1 MIPYKIQL
9 EDKSANER
17 VSIRIDKKILDK
29 LRRHAKKEGTSLNST
44 ISSVLGFGVT
54 WTIPASKA
62 CWVPLPKVSLKAIME
77 RLDDTEIEDIATNQA
92 KNAIRDLIYAMT
104 GKYTVKNLLEIISMR
119 SKAAGFNYQEIE
131 EGEEIHFVMHHDMGI
146 KWSLYF
152 KILYEIVLYDLGCKA
167 KFGLT
172 ENTVTYTVHKKDYR

>member
-1 MIPYKIQL
+1 MD
-9 EDKSANER
+9 DKSTNES
-17 VSIRIDKKILDK
+17 VSIRIDKKVLDK
-29 LRRHAKKEGTSLNST
+29 LRKHAKKEGTSLNSA
-44 ISSVLGFGVT
+44 ISTLLGFDVA

-62 CWVPLPKVSLKAIME
+62 CWIPIPKDTLKAIMDK
-77 RLDDTEIEDIATNQA
+77 LDDTEIEDIATNQA
-92 KNAIRDLIYAMT
+92 KNSIRDLVYAMT
-104 GKYTVKNLLEIISMR
+104 GNYTVKNLLNVISLR
-119 SKAAGFNYQEIE
+119 SKAAGFNHQEIE

-172 ENTVTYTVHKKDYR
+172 ENTITYTIHKKDYK